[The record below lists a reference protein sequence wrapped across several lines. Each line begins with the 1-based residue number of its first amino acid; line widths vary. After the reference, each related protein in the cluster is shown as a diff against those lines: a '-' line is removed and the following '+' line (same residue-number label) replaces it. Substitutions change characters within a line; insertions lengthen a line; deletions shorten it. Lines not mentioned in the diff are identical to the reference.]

1 MADGHST
8 ETHHD
13 SHAPHHVWY
22 FGVFACLCVLTLLS
36 VLFDVFKIE
45 GHTTIGGINLLLAV
59 LVLSVATAKALFVMT
74 YFMHLKFEGRW
85 KFLLLSPTVI
95 LALGLP
101 LALLPDVGVHYYPTD
116 IPQNSAHVTERSHTP
131 LETTSESPH

>member
-1 MADGHST
+1 MTDGHAT
-8 ETHHD
+8 GTQAHD

-22 FGVFACLCVLTLLS
+22 FGVFGALCVLTAIS
-36 VLFDVFKIE
+36 VLCDLFHIE
-45 GHTTIGGINLLLAV
+45 GKEFHGINLVLAA

-101 LALLPDVGVHYYPTD
+101 LALIPDVGAHYYPTD
-116 IPQNSAHVTERSHTP
+116 IPQNSAKVTERSHSE
-131 LETTSESPH
+131 LETTAESPH

>member
-1 MADGHST
+1 MTDGHAT
-8 ETHHD
+8 GAHEHD
-13 SHAPHHVWY
+13 SHAPHHVRY
-22 FGVFACLCVLTLLS
+22 FAIFGALCFLTAVS
-36 VLFDVFKIE
+36 VVCDLFHIE
-45 GHTTIGGINLLLAV
+45 GKEFHGFNLVLAA

-101 LALLPDVGVHYYPTD
+101 LALIPDVGAHYYTTD
-116 IPQNSAHVTERSHTP
+116 VPQNSAKVTERSHSQ